1 MTGVGGPSR
10 GSARQFLDIALLLKK
25 MVKFKIN

>member
-1 MTGVGGPSR
+1 MTGVGGPCR

-25 MVKFKIN
+25 IFKLK